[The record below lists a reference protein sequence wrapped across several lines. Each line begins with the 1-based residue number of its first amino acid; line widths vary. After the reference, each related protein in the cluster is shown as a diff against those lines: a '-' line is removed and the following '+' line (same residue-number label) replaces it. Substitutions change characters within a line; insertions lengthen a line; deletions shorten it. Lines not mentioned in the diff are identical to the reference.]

1 MGLSPNPARGPL
13 DLNELKSARPE
24 FGTKAK
30 LLVKEERTNRSLIT
44 PDIGPRQKQ
53 VSTRTKLTA
62 NVPAFSHQTGHAQ
75 SARRHGG
82 LESVDFGLKWR
93 SEFSLQMKTSSNC
106 GQPIKGKLPRSYR
119 RGCNDALSTLVFAL
133 DDEFGEAGV
142 PATAC
147 NAEVC
152 RRLRFGR
159 SEVSIKTNQE
169 LAALYGC
176 SPRTIQYW
184 RSQGA
189 PLEQSGKAMIR
200 WLAKR
205 PRLPKRTGSRL
216 GRRLALERIRAGI
229 ACLGPRGCS
238 GR

>member
-1 MGLSPNPARGPL
+1 MGPSP
-13 DLNELKSARPE
+13 RPTTHH
-24 FGTKAK
+24 GQP
-30 LLVKEERTNRSLIT
+30 ER
-44 PDIGPRQKQ
+44 PRPI
-53 VSTRTKLTA
+53 A
-62 NVPAFSHQTGHAQ
+62 AQ
-75 SARRHGG
+75 SRIYARTRHLSFSRGNALQHGG
-82 LESVDFGLKWR
+82 LESVNFGLKWR
-93 SEFSLQMKTSSNC
+93 SEFSLPMKTSSNC
-106 GQPIKGKLPRSYR
+106 GQPIKGKLTRSYR
-119 RGCNDALSTLVFAL
+119 RGWNDALSTLLFAL
-133 DDEFGEAGV
+133 DDEFGETGV

-176 SPRTIQYW
+176 SQRTIQYW

-216 GRRLALERIRAGI
+216 GRRLALERIKAGI
-229 ACLGPRGCS
+229 ALLGS
-238 GR
+238 GLVHSTG